1 MSKLPGLLAIP
12 VDDVK
17 VRDSLLNADNPQ
29 NSGKAGLFTR
39 FGFSRERWAE
49 LAQAL
54 GRHPV
59 VNDVVSIASSSHG
72 VKYVVQ
78 CALQTPD
85 GRNPCLRS
93 VWIVQPG
100 RPGPRLVTA
109 Y

>member
-1 MSKLPGLLAIP
+1 VSKLPGLPAIQ

-17 VRDSLLNADNPQ
+17 VRDYLLNPENPQ

-49 LAQAL
+49 LAESL

-59 VNDVVSIASSSHG
+59 FNDVISTVSSSHG